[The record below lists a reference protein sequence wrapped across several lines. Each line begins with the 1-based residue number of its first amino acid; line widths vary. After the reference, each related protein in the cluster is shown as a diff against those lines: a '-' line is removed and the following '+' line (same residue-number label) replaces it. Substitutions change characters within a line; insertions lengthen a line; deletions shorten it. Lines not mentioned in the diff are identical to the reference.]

1 MVSDLTL
8 TLLTI
13 FNTAL
18 SVSVTVYAV
27 TQCLKKRQAQRNLE
41 QLQKEWTLAA
51 PVAGPSSAKS
61 KKGKGK

>member
-1 MVSDLTL
+1 MVSDQAL

-13 FNTAL
+13 FNTVF

-27 TQCLKKRQAQRNLE
+27 TLCLKKRQAQRNLE
-41 QLQKEWTLAA
+41 QLQKEWTLAV

-61 KKGKGK
+61 KKGKSK